1 MLISIPL
8 WEFELHNHI
17 TTTRAPDQPHIARPR
32 QTAILPT
39 ILISA
44 VVASALFCS
53 EPDMTKY
60 MLLVVYSFPRLN
72 CQKEL
77 VKFRYFRLKSIANSF
92 PPQGTNSFHHLAT
105 VLQLQFIYKLSLGRL
120 LTSFYGSGS
129 PSLNLTTFH
138 HHFTNAMHAQQ
149 VE

>member
-92 PPQGTNSFHHLAT
+92 PPQGTNSPPSGNSAAAT
-105 VLQLQFIYKLSLGRL
+105 VYIQVV
-120 LTSFYGSGS
+120 SGQTVDVILWFGE
-129 PSLNLTTFH
+129 PKFWI
-138 HHFTNAMHAQQ
+138 
-149 VE
+149 